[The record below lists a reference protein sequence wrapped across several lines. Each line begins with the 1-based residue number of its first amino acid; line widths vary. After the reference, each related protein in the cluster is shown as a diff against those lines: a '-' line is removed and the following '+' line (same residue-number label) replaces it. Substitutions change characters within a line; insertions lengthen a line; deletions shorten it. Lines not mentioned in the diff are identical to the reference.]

1 MNEPTRRLCL
11 AGLAVLA
18 AAAASAQPP
27 PGRGQGRGQGQGGK
41 GQGGKGQGGS
51 PGQGS
56 APDPGAAAGAA
67 IGALLVFS
75 AIEQTRIREWFLA
88 NPYPVQPLPPGI
100 ARNLARG
107 KPLPP
112 GIAKRYAPSGLLLQL
127 VPRPGYE
134 ILIAGASVLLVHAAS
149 GIVHDVL
156 SEAIRGR

>member
-1 MNEPTRRLCL
+1 MNGPTRRLCL
-11 AGLAVLA
+11 AGAAALA
-18 AAAASAQPP
+18 ASAASAQPP
-27 PGRGQGRGQGQGGK
+27 PGRGQGRGQGQGGR
-41 GQGGKGQGGS
+41 GQGGP

-112 GIAKRYAPSGLLLQL
+112 GIAKRYAPSGLLRQL
-127 VPRPGYE
+127 VPRSGYE
-134 ILIAGASVLLVHAAS
+134 ILIAGAAVLLVHQAT
-149 GIVHDVL
+149 GMVHDIL
-156 SEAIRGR
+156 SEAARGR